1 MKTYLVA
8 TGTIFGLITVAHL
21 WRMVEEKPMA
31 SEPWYILIT
40 VAAAALCLWALLLV
54 GRASRP

>member
-21 WRMVEEKPMA
+21 LRMVEEKPMA

-54 GRASRP
+54 GRGSRP